1 MTLRY
6 NDPVMVEPDT
16 GAMMARSMAI
26 DISER
31 AGGNPFLDALPL
43 AGVDSKGG
51 VAHPVSFEGL
61 AGIFHPARK
70 DVRQAH
76 AVLFVSP
83 WGMEE
88 LCSRKFQRVLAE
100 RLAAR
105 GVASLRF
112 DYLGAGDAFDPD
124 DAGRA
129 ADWLSD
135 TRAALAYLK
144 RLSGCAEVVVV
155 AQGLGCLIAAQALAG
170 LSEAGS
176 MAFMAPVVS
185 GRAYLRE
192 LAMWSSMIDD
202 GLGLRPA
209 QRLAEAGA
217 IAGMSMPAG
226 VADAIKKANLS
237 NMTAAP
243 AHAIL
248 VLSRPGRVTDADFA
262 RHLATIGGQ
271 VEEAEF
277 SGYDDLV
284 SSPTLSRIS
293 SDVVNRLVEWVLSR
307 THAES
312 PMVSGE
318 SFILNV
324 PQRGRGFVEQ
334 PVQFGEGGRL
344 FGVFCGPDDRDM
356 VSSVLLLGAAYDRH
370 AGWGRLSVQMARSLA
385 REGVASLR
393 FDAANIADS
402 PPVQNVP
409 DQVLYDAAQND
420 DVAAALDFLGR
431 RSTGPFIAAG
441 RCSGAYLAFNGALA
455 DDRIGAV
462 VAVNPVVFHW
472 RKGRS
477 VDEALHKRPRSFG
490 EYSQRFR
497 QSATFKRLISGDV
510 DVVSAGLNI
519 LKATMKR
526 LSTKNARLFRRGS
539 EEGRAVFGAFDRL
552 KAKDTTIRLLYSD
565 NDDGLEHF
573 QYYFDANGEGLA
585 AYRNVSLTIIP
596 DADHNLST
604 PESKKIYIETVK
616 QLALEGKPPAGTQ

>member
-1 MTLRY
+1 
-6 NDPVMVEPDT
+6 
-16 GAMMARSMAI
+16 MAI

-31 AGGNPFLDALPL
+31 TGGDPSLDALSL
-43 AGVDSKGG
+43 SGIGQDGA
-51 VAHPVSFEGL
+51 VAHPVSFDGL
-61 AGIFHPARK
+61 TGIFHPARR

-88 LCSRKFQRVLAE
+88 LCSRKFQRILAE

-112 DYLGAGDAFDPD
+112 DYLGAGDAFEPE
-124 DAGRA
+124 DAGRE
-129 ADWLSD
+129 ADWISD
-135 TRAALAYLK
+135 TRAAFAYLK

-155 AQGLGCLIAAQALAG
+155 AQGLGCMMAAQALADVPG
-170 LSEAGS
+170 AGS
-176 MAFMAPVVS
+176 MAFLAPVVS

-202 GLGLRPA
+202 GLGLRPG
-209 QRLAEAGA
+209 QRLAAAGA
-217 IAGMSMPAG
+217 IAGMTMPEG
-226 VADAIKKANLS
+226 VAEAIKKTNLANL
-237 NMTAAP
+237 TVAP
-243 AHAIL
+243 ARTIL

-262 RHLATIGGQ
+262 KHLAAIGGE
-271 VEEAEF
+271 VKEVEF

-284 SSPTLSRIS
+284 SSPTLSKIS
-293 SDVVNRLVEWVLSR
+293 RDVVKRLVDWVLSQ
-307 THAES
+307 THAEIS
-312 PMVSGE
+312 ANTDEDIV
-318 SFILNV
+318 LNA
-324 PQRGRGFVEQ
+324 PQYGRGFIEQ

-344 FGVFCGPDDRDM
+344 FGVFCGPDDREA

-370 AGWGRLSVQMARSLA
+370 AGWGRLSVQMARALA
-385 REGVASLR
+385 REGVMSLR

-402 PPVQNVP
+402 PPVENAP
-409 DQVLYDAAQND
+409 DQVLYDAVQND
-420 DVAAALDFLGR
+420 DVAAALGFLGSR
-431 RSTGPFIAAG
+431 GKGPLIAAG

-497 QSATFKRLISGDV
+497 QGATFKRLISGDV
-510 DVVSAGLNI
+510 DVASAGLNI

-526 LSTKNARLFRRGS
+526 LSTKTARLFRRGS
-539 EEGRAVFGAFDRL
+539 EEGRAIFGAFDRL
-552 KAKDTTIRLLYSD
+552 KAKNTTVHLLYSD

-604 PESKKIYIETVK
+604 PEAKTIYIETVK
-616 QLALEGKPPAGTQ
+616 RLALKGKSTAGAQ

>member
-1 MTLRY
+1 
-6 NDPVMVEPDT
+6 
-16 GAMMARSMAI
+16 MMARSMAI
-26 DISER
+26 DISEH
-31 AGGNPFLDALPL
+31 AGSDPSLDTLSLSGIASNG
-43 AGVDSKGG
+43 AI
-51 VAHPVSFEGL
+51 AHPVSFGGL
-61 AGIFHPARK
+61 TGIFHPAREEA
-70 DVRQAH
+70 RQAH

-100 RLAAR
+100 RLADC

-124 DAGRA
+124 DAGRT

-135 TRAALAYLK
+135 TRAALACLK
-144 RLSGCAEVVVV
+144 RLSGCADVIVV
-155 AQGLGCLIAAQALAG
+155 AQGLGCLMAAQALADVA
-170 LSEAGS
+170 EAGS
-176 MAFMAPVVS
+176 MAFLAPVVS

-202 GLGLRPA
+202 GLGLRPG
-209 QRLAEAGA
+209 QRMAEAGS
-217 IAGMSMPAG
+217 IAGMTMPGG

-237 NMTAAP
+237 NLTVAP
-243 AHAIL
+243 ARAIL
-248 VLSRPGRVTDADFA
+248 VLSRPGRATDADFA
-262 RHLATIGGQ
+262 RHLATIGGTVQ
-271 VEEAEF
+271 EAEF

-284 SSPTLSRIS
+284 SSPTLSKIS
-293 SDVVNRLVEWVLSR
+293 DDVVKRLVDWVLSQ
-307 THAES
+307 THAGS
-312 PMVSGE
+312 PTTSGE
-318 SFILNV
+318 DVTLNAA
-324 PQRGRGFVEQ
+324 QHGRGFFEQ

-344 FGVFCGPDDRDM
+344 FGVLCTPDDREV

-370 AGWGRLSVQMARSLA
+370 AGWGRLSVQMARILA

-402 PPVQNVP
+402 PPVKNVP
-409 DQVLYDAAQND
+409 DQVLYDVAQND
-420 DVAAALDFLGR
+420 DVAAALDFLGMR
-431 RSTGPFIAAG
+431 GKGPFIAAG

-497 QSATFKRLISGDV
+497 QGATFKRLISGDV

-519 LKATMKR
+519 AKATMKR
-526 LSTKNARLFRRGS
+526 LSTKTARLFRRGS
-539 EEGRAVFGAFDRL
+539 EEGRAVFSAFDRL
-552 KAKDTTIRLLYSD
+552 KAKGIAIRLLYSD

-604 PESKKIYIETVK
+604 PQAKDIYIEAVK
-616 QLALEGKPPAGTQ
+616 RLALEGKPPAGTQ

>member
-1 MTLRY
+1 
-6 NDPVMVEPDT
+6 MVEPDT
-16 GAMMARSMAI
+16 GAMMARRMAI

-31 AGGNPFLDALPL
+31 TGSDPSLDALSL
-43 AGVDSKGG
+43 SGIASNGA
-51 VAHPVSFEGL
+51 VAHPVSFDGL
-61 AGIFHPARK
+61 TGIFHPALK
-70 DVRQAH
+70 DVRQRH

-100 RLAAR
+100 RLATC

-124 DAGRA
+124 DAGRS
-129 ADWLSD
+129 ADWISD
-135 TRAALAYLK
+135 ARAALNCLK

-155 AQGLGCLIAAQALAG
+155 AQGLGCLIAAQAFADVA
-170 LSEAGS
+170 EVGS
-176 MAFMAPVVS
+176 MALLAPVVS

-209 QRLAEAGA
+209 QRMTEAGS
-217 IAGMSMPAG
+217 IAGMAMPAG
-226 VADAIKKANLS
+226 VADAIRKDNLS
-237 NMTAAP
+237 NLTAAP
-243 AHAIL
+243 ARSIL
-248 VLSRPGRVTDADFA
+248 ALSRPGRVTDADFA
-262 RHLATIGGQ
+262 RHLIAIGGA

-284 SSPTLSRIS
+284 SSPTLSKIS
-293 SDVVNRLVEWVLSR
+293 DDVVNRLVDWVLSQ

-312 PMVSGE
+312 QVTPQEDFTV
-318 SFILNV
+318 NA
-324 PQRGRGFVEQ
+324 PQRGCGFVEQ

-344 FGVFCGPDDRDM
+344 FGIFCGPDDREV

-370 AGWGRLSVQMARSLA
+370 AGWGRLSVQMARTLA
-385 REGVASLR
+385 REGVVSLR

-402 PPVQNVP
+402 PPVKKVP
-409 DQVLYDAAQND
+409 EQVLYDAAQND
-420 DVAAALDFLGR
+420 DVAAALDFLGKR
-431 RSTGPFIAAG
+431 GKGPFIAAG
-441 RCSGAYLAFNGALA
+441 RCSGAYLAFNGAIA
-455 DDRIGAV
+455 DERIDAV

-497 QSATFKRLISGDV
+497 QGATFKRLISGDV
-510 DVVSAGLNI
+510 DVASAGLNI
-519 LKATMKR
+519 VKATIKR
-526 LSTKNARLFRRGS
+526 LSTKTARLFRRGS
-539 EEGRAVFGAFDRL
+539 EEGRAVYGAFDKL
-552 KAKDTTIRLLYSD
+552 KANDTAVHLLYSD

-573 QYYFDANGEGLA
+573 QYYFDANGKGLA
-585 AYRNVSLTIIP
+585 AYKNVSLTIIP

-604 PESKKIYIETVK
+604 PEARQIYIDAVK
-616 QLALEGKPPAGTQ
+616 RLALAHLR

>member
-1 MTLRY
+1 
-6 NDPVMVEPDT
+6 
-16 GAMMARSMAI
+16 MMARSMAI

-31 AGGNPFLDALPL
+31 TGSDSSLDALSL
-43 AGVDSKGG
+43 SGIGLDGA
-51 VAHPVSFEGL
+51 VAHPVSFDGL
-61 AGIFHPARK
+61 AGIFHPARR

-112 DYLGAGDAFDPD
+112 DYLGAGDAFDPE

-135 TRAALAYLK
+135 TRAAFAYLK

-155 AQGLGCLIAAQALAG
+155 AQGLGCLIAAQALTDAVG
-170 LSEAGS
+170 AGS
-176 MAFMAPVVS
+176 MAFLAPVVS

-202 GLGLRPA
+202 GLGLRPG

-217 IAGMSMPAG
+217 IAGMTMPEG
-226 VADAIKKANLS
+226 VADAVKKTNLANLV
-237 NMTAAP
+237 AAP
-243 AHAIL
+243 AHTIL

-262 RHLATIGGQ
+262 KHLAAIGCE
-271 VEEAEF
+271 VEEAAF

-284 SSPTLSRIS
+284 SSPTLSKIS
-293 SDVVNRLVEWVLSR
+293 GDVVNRLVDWVLSQ

-312 PMVSGE
+312 PANTGE
-318 SFILNV
+318 NIILNT
-324 PQRGRGFVEQ
+324 PQRGRGFIEQ
-334 PVQFGEGGRL
+334 PVQFGDGGRL
-344 FGVFCGPDDRDM
+344 FGVFCRPHDREA

-370 AGWGRLSVQMARSLA
+370 AGWGRLSVQMARTLA

-402 PPVQNVP
+402 PPVKNAP

-420 DVAAALDFLGR
+420 DVAAALDFLGTR
-431 RSTGPFIAAG
+431 GKGPFIAAG

-497 QSATFKRLISGDV
+497 QGATFKRLISGDV
-510 DVVSAGLNI
+510 DVASAGLNI

-526 LSTKNARLFRRGS
+526 LSTKTARLFRRGS

-552 KAKDTTIRLLYSD
+552 KAKNTAVHLLYSD

-573 QYYFDANGEGLA
+573 QYYFDADGDGLA

-604 PESKKIYIETVK
+604 PEAKTIYIETVK
-616 QLALEGKPPAGTQ
+616 RLALERKPPAGAQ

>member
-1 MTLRY
+1 
-6 NDPVMVEPDT
+6 
-16 GAMMARSMAI
+16 MAI

-31 AGGNPFLDALPL
+31 TGGDPSLDALSL
-43 AGVDSKGG
+43 SGIGQDGA
-51 VAHPVSFEGL
+51 VAHPVSFDGL
-61 AGIFHPARK
+61 TGILHPARR

-88 LCSRKFQRVLAE
+88 LCSRKFQRILAE

-112 DYLGAGDAFDPD
+112 DYLGAGDAFEPE
-124 DAGRA
+124 DAGRE

-135 TRAALAYLK
+135 TRAAFACLK

-155 AQGLGCLIAAQALAG
+155 AQGLGCMMAAQALANV
-170 LSEAGS
+170 AGASS
-176 MAFMAPVVS
+176 MAFLAPVVS

-202 GLGLRPA
+202 GLGLRPG
-209 QRLAEAGA
+209 QRLAAAGA
-217 IAGMSMPAG
+217 IAGMTMPEG
-226 VADAIKKANLS
+226 VADALKKTNLANL
-237 NMTAAP
+237 TVAP
-243 AHAIL
+243 ARTIL

-262 RHLATIGGQ
+262 KHLAAIGGE
-271 VEEAEF
+271 VKEVEF

-284 SSPTLSRIS
+284 SSPTLSKIS
-293 SDVVNRLVEWVLSR
+293 GDVVNRLVEWVLSQ

-312 PMVSGE
+312 SANTDE
-318 SFILNV
+318 DIILNA
-324 PQRGRGFVEQ
+324 PQYGHGFIEQ

-344 FGVFCGPDDRDM
+344 FGVFCGPDHREG

-370 AGWGRLSVQMARSLA
+370 AGWGRLSVQMARALA
-385 REGVASLR
+385 REGVMSLR

-402 PPVQNVP
+402 PPVENAP
-409 DQVLYDAAQND
+409 DQVLYDAVQND
-420 DVAAALDFLGR
+420 DVAAALDFLGSR
-431 RSTGPFIAAG
+431 GKGPFIAAG

-497 QSATFKRLISGDV
+497 QGATFKRLISGDV
-510 DVVSAGLNI
+510 DVASAGLNI
-519 LKATMKR
+519 LKATMRR
-526 LSTKNARLFRRGS
+526 LSTKTARLFRRGS

-552 KAKDTTIRLLYSD
+552 KAKNTTVHLVYSD

-604 PESKKIYIETVK
+604 PEAKTIYIEAVK
-616 QLALEGKPPAGTQ
+616 RLALKGKSTAGAK